1 MSSTSEND
9 RFRRSSAA
17 MPDSLG
23 EALARNWWLIA
34 LRGVLG
40 VIFGVIALV
49 MPVATI
55 LALVLLFSA
64 YMVVDGAIAIYAA
77 IRAAR
82 KQEGWGFLLFQGIAS
97 LAAAAIAF
105 VWPGLTVVAFVLLIA
120 AWSIVSGCLM
130 LAAAMRTEQARWWLV
145 LGGAAALLY
154 GILMIVAPL
163 SGAVVLTWWLGAF
176 ALGVWCR
183 AYHLVAKITVPIL
196 RASGGG
202 RPTTGVLMSRRP
214 ARGRRCMTVTEST
227 ESEARPEFGG
237 HLSRASAPPG
247 WTPLMR
253 IGSPRR
259 RRRVNSKNWSMCRA
273 YIGQ

>member
-1 MSSTSEND
+1 MSTTSEND

-17 MPDSLG
+17 VPDSLG

-49 MPVATI
+49 MPIATI

-105 VWPGLTVVAFVLLIA
+105 MWPGLTVVAFVLLIA
-120 AWSIVSGCLM
+120 AWSIVSGCLR

-145 LGGAAALLY
+145 LGAAAALLY

-176 ALGVWCR
+176 ALVFG
-183 AYHLVAKITVPIL
+183 AALIIL
-196 RASGGG
+196 SLKLRSRYSG
-202 RPTTGVLMSRRP
+202 RPAVAAPRP
-214 ARGRRCMTVTEST
+214 VS
-227 ESEARPEFGG
+227 
-237 HLSRASAPPG
+237 
-247 WTPLMR
+247 
-253 IGSPRR
+253 
-259 RRRVNSKNWSMCRA
+259 
-273 YIGQ
+273 

>member
-1 MSSTSEND
+1 MSTTSEND

-17 MPDSLG
+17 VPDSLG

-82 KQEGWGFLLFQGIAS
+82 KQEGWGFLVFQGIAS

-105 VWPGLTVVAFVLLIA
+105 MWPGLTVVAFVLLIA

-154 GILMIVAPL
+154 GFLMIVAPL

-176 ALGVWCR
+176 ALVFG
-183 AYHLVAKITVPIL
+183 AALIIL
-196 RASGGG
+196 SLKLRSRYSG
-202 RPTTGVLMSRRP
+202 RPAVAAPRP
-214 ARGRRCMTVTEST
+214 VS
-227 ESEARPEFGG
+227 
-237 HLSRASAPPG
+237 
-247 WTPLMR
+247 
-253 IGSPRR
+253 
-259 RRRVNSKNWSMCRA
+259 
-273 YIGQ
+273 

>member
-23 EALARNWWLIA
+23 GALARNWWLIA

-40 VIFGVIALV
+40 MIFGVIALV

-64 YMVVDGAIAIYAA
+64 YMLVDGAIAIYAA

-82 KQEGWGFLLFQGIAS
+82 KQEGWGLLLFQGIAS

-176 ALGVWCR
+176 ALVFG
-183 AYHLVAKITVPIL
+183 AALIIL
-196 RASGGG
+196 SLKLRFRHSG
-202 RPTTGVLMSRRP
+202 RPAVAAPRP
-214 ARGRRCMTVTEST
+214 VS
-227 ESEARPEFGG
+227 
-237 HLSRASAPPG
+237 
-247 WTPLMR
+247 
-253 IGSPRR
+253 
-259 RRRVNSKNWSMCRA
+259 
-273 YIGQ
+273 

>member
-1 MSSTSEND
+1 MSTTSEND

-17 MPDSLG
+17 VPDSLG

-105 VWPGLTVVAFVLLIA
+105 MWPGLTVVAFVLLIA

-154 GILMIVAPL
+154 GFLMIVAPL

-176 ALGVWCR
+176 ALVFGV
-183 AYHLVAKITVPIL
+183 ALMIL
-196 RASGGG
+196 SLKLRSRYSG
-202 RPTTGVLMSRRP
+202 RPAVAAPRP
-214 ARGRRCMTVTEST
+214 VS
-227 ESEARPEFGG
+227 
-237 HLSRASAPPG
+237 
-247 WTPLMR
+247 
-253 IGSPRR
+253 
-259 RRRVNSKNWSMCRA
+259 
-273 YIGQ
+273 

>member
-1 MSSTSEND
+1 MSTTSEND

-17 MPDSLG
+17 VPDSLG

-82 KQEGWGFLLFQGIAS
+82 KQEGWGFLLVQGIAS

-105 VWPGLTVVAFVLLIA
+105 MWPGLTVVAFVLLIA

-130 LAAAMRTEQARWWLV
+130 LAAAMRTEQARWWLG

-154 GILMIVAPL
+154 GFLMNVAPL
-163 SGAVVLTWWLGAF
+163 PGAVVLTWWLGAF
-176 ALGVWCR
+176 ALVFG
-183 AYHLVAKITVPIL
+183 AALIIL
-196 RASGGG
+196 SLKLRSRYSG
-202 RPTTGVLMSRRP
+202 RPAVAAPRP
-214 ARGRRCMTVTEST
+214 VS
-227 ESEARPEFGG
+227 
-237 HLSRASAPPG
+237 
-247 WTPLMR
+247 
-253 IGSPRR
+253 
-259 RRRVNSKNWSMCRA
+259 
-273 YIGQ
+273 

>member
-1 MSSTSEND
+1 MSTSTTYEPHRGSGASVNP
-9 RFRRSSAA
+9 
-17 MPDSLG
+17 PDSLG
-23 EALARNWWLIA
+23 AALARNWWLIA

-105 VWPGLTVVAFVLLIA
+105 MWPGLTVVAFVLLIA

-154 GILMIVAPL
+154 GFLMIVAPL

-176 ALGVWCR
+176 ALVFG
-183 AYHLVAKITVPIL
+183 AALIIL
-196 RASGGG
+196 SLKLRSRYSG
-202 RPTTGVLMSRRP
+202 RPAVAAPRP
-214 ARGRRCMTVTEST
+214 VS
-227 ESEARPEFGG
+227 
-237 HLSRASAPPG
+237 
-247 WTPLMR
+247 
-253 IGSPRR
+253 
-259 RRRVNSKNWSMCRA
+259 
-273 YIGQ
+273 

>member
-1 MSSTSEND
+1 MSTTSEND

-17 MPDSLG
+17 VPDSLG

-105 VWPGLTVVAFVLLIA
+105 MWPGLTVVVFVLLIA

-154 GILMIVAPL
+154 GFLMIVAPL

-176 ALGVWCR
+176 ALVFG
-183 AYHLVAKITVPIL
+183 AALIIL
-196 RASGGG
+196 SLKLRSRYSG
-202 RPTTGVLMSRRP
+202 RPAVAAPRP
-214 ARGRRCMTVTEST
+214 VS
-227 ESEARPEFGG
+227 
-237 HLSRASAPPG
+237 
-247 WTPLMR
+247 
-253 IGSPRR
+253 
-259 RRRVNSKNWSMCRA
+259 
-273 YIGQ
+273 